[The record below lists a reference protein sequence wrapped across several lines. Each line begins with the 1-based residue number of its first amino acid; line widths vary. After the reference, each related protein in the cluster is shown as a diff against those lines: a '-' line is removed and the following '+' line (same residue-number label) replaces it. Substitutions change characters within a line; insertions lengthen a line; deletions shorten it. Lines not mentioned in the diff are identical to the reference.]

1 MDIKVLRNFL
11 KIAEYENITRAAA
24 ELHIAQPHLTRQ
36 LHALEQELGVT
47 LFVREKKRL
56 HITDEGRF
64 LRQQAAHITDLAD
77 KTATQLLDMKSGIS
91 GTLYLGAI
99 ETVGMIYLPVWIEG
113 FRARHPDVKYN
124 LWSGNSTDVMERLA
138 KHLVDIALIREPY
151 DANLYEAIHLLD
163 ERWMVLVHPAHRL
176 AIQARSFV
184 NWADLSEEDLM
195 VPTQR
200 IEEISGWF
208 AERGLSC
215 HITSAFSPLANAV
228 AMVEHNLGIAIL
240 PDSACHALRGR
251 DLTAIPIEG
260 SPTSGVAVLWHRQ
273 MELTSVTKHF
283 IEYLRSVTSPAGVEQ
298 GK

>member
-56 HITDEGRF
+56 HITEEGRF
-64 LRQQAAHITDLAD
+64 LRQQAAHITDLAN
-77 KTATQLLDMKSGIS
+77 KTATQLLNMRSGIS

-113 FRARHPDVKYN
+113 FRAQYPDVKYN

-138 KHLVDIALIREPY
+138 KHLVDIALICEPY

-163 ERWMVLVHPAHRL
+163 EQWMVLMHPSHRL
-176 AIQARSFV
+176 AVQAKHFV
-184 NWADLSEEDLM
+184 TWEELSQEELM

-200 IEEISGWF
+200 SGWF
-208 AERGLSC
+208 AEKELPCR
-215 HITSAFSPLANAV
+215 ITCAFSPLANAV
-228 AMVEHNLGIAIL
+228 AMVEHNLGVAIL
-240 PDSACHALRGR
+240 PDSAGHALHGR
-251 DLTAIPIEG
+251 NLKAIPIED
-260 SPTSGVAVLWHRQ
+260 SPTSGVAVLWPRQ
-273 MELTSVTKHF
+273 TELTGVTERF
-283 IEYLRSVTSPAGVEQ
+283 IAYLRERMRS
-298 GK
+298 

>member
-56 HITDEGRF
+56 HITEEGRF
-64 LRQQAAHITDLAD
+64 LRQQAAHITDLAN
-77 KTATQLLDMKSGIS
+77 KTATQLLNMRSGIS

-113 FRARHPDVKYN
+113 FRAQYPDVKYN
-124 LWSGNSTDVMERLA
+124 LWSGNSIDVMERLA

-163 ERWMVLVHPAHRL
+163 EQWMVLMHPSHRL
-176 AIQARSFV
+176 AVQAKHFV
-184 NWADLSEEDLM
+184 TWEELSQEELM

-200 IEEISGWF
+200 SGWF
-208 AERGLSC
+208 AEKELPCR
-215 HITSAFSPLANAV
+215 ITCAFSPLANAV
-228 AMVEHNLGIAIL
+228 AMVEHNLGVAIL
-240 PDSACHALRGR
+240 PDSACHALHGR
-251 DLTAIPIEG
+251 NLKAIPIED
-260 SPTSGVAVLWHRQ
+260 SPTSGVAVLWPRQ
-273 MELTSVTKHF
+273 TELTGVTERF
-283 IEYLRSVTSPAGVEQ
+283 IEYLRERMRS
-298 GK
+298 

>member
-64 LRQQAAHITDLAD
+64 LRQQALHITDLAD
-77 KTATQLLDMKSGIS
+77 KTATQLLDMKSGLS

-99 ETVGMIYLPVWIEG
+99 ETVGMIYLPTWIEG
-113 FRARHPDVKYN
+113 FRAQYPDVKYN
-124 LWSGNSTDVMERLA
+124 MWSGNSTDVMERLA
-138 KHLVDIALIREPY
+138 KHLVDIVLIREPY

-163 ERWMVLVHPAHRL
+163 EQWMVLMHPSHRL
-176 AIQARSFV
+176 AVQAKHFV
-184 NWADLSEEDLM
+184 TWEELM

-200 IEEISGWF
+200 SGWF
-208 AERGLSC
+208 AEKELPCR
-215 HITSAFSPLANAV
+215 ITCAFSPLANAV
-228 AMVEHNLGIAIL
+228 AMVEHNLGVAIL
-240 PDSACHALRGR
+240 PDSACHALHGR
-251 DLTAIPIEG
+251 NLKAIPIED

-273 MELTSVTKHF
+273 TELTGVTERF
-283 IEYLRSVTSPAGVEQ
+283 IAYLRERMRS
-298 GK
+298 

>member
-36 LHALEQELGVT
+36 LHVLEQELGVT

-64 LRQQAAHITDLAD
+64 LRQQALHITDLAD
-77 KTATQLLDMKSGIS
+77 KTATQLLDMKSGLS

-99 ETVGMIYLPVWIEG
+99 ETVGMIYLPTWIEG
-113 FRARHPDVKYN
+113 FRAQYPDVKYN

-151 DANLYEAIHLLD
+151 DTNLYEAIHLLD

-176 AIQARSFV
+176 AVPAKRFV
-184 NWADLSEEDLM
+184 TWEELSQEELM

-200 IEEISGWF
+200 IEEIAGWF
-208 AERGLSC
+208 AEKELTCR
-215 HITSAFSPLANAV
+215 ITCAFSPLTNAV
-228 AMVEHNLGIAIL
+228 AMVEHNLGVAIL

-251 DLTAIPIEG
+251 NLKAIPIED
-260 SPTSGVAVLWHRQ
+260 SPTSGVAVL
-273 MELTSVTKHF
+273 
-283 IEYLRSVTSPAGVEQ
+283 
-298 GK
+298 

>member
-64 LRQQAAHITDLAD
+64 LRQQALHITDLAD
-77 KTATQLLDMKSGIS
+77 KTANQLLDMKSGLS

-99 ETVGMIYLPVWIEG
+99 ETVGMIYLPTWIEG
-113 FRARHPDVKYN
+113 FRAQYPDVKYN

-176 AIQARSFV
+176 AVPAKRFV
-184 NWADLSEEDLM
+184 TWEELSQEELM

-200 IEEISGWF
+200 IEEIAGWF
-208 AERGLSC
+208 AEKELTCR
-215 HITSAFSPLANAV
+215 ITCAFSPLTNAV
-228 AMVEHNLGIAIL
+228 AMVEHNLGVAIL

-251 DLTAIPIEG
+251 NLKAIPIED

-273 MELTSVTKHF
+273 TELTGVTERF
-283 IEYLRSVTSPAGVEQ
+283 IAYLRERMRS
-298 GK
+298 

>member
-64 LRQQAAHITDLAD
+64 LRQQALHITDLAD
-77 KTATQLLDMKSGIS
+77 KTATQLLDMKSGLS

-113 FRARHPDVKYN
+113 FRAQYPDVKYN

-138 KHLVDIALIREPY
+138 KHLVDSALIREPY

-163 ERWMVLVHPAHRL
+163 EQWMVLMHPSHRL
-176 AIQARSFV
+176 AVQAKHFV
-184 NWADLSEEDLM
+184 TWEVLSQEELM

-200 IEEISGWF
+200 SGWF
-208 AERGLSC
+208 AEKELPCR
-215 HITSAFSPLANAV
+215 ITCAFSPLANAV
-228 AMVEHNLGIAIL
+228 AMVEHNLGVAIL
-240 PDSACHALRGR
+240 PDSACHALHGR
-251 DLTAIPIEG
+251 NLKAIPIED
-260 SPTSGVAVLWHRQ
+260 SPTSGVAVLWPRQ
-273 MELTSVTKHF
+273 TELTGVTERF
-283 IEYLRSVTSPAGVEQ
+283 IAYLRERMRS
-298 GK
+298 

>member
-11 KIAEYENITRAAA
+11 KIAEYENITKAAA

-47 LFVREKKRL
+47 LFIREKRRL
-56 HITDEGRF
+56 HITEEGRF
-64 LRQQAAHITDLAD
+64 LRQQAAHITDLAN
-77 KTATQLLDMKSGIS
+77 KTATQLLNMRSGIS

-113 FRARHPDVKYN
+113 FRAQYPDVKYN

-163 ERWMVLVHPAHRL
+163 EQWMVLMHPSHRL
-176 AIQARSFV
+176 AVQAKHFV
-184 NWADLSEEDLM
+184 TWEELSQEELM

-200 IEEISGWF
+200 SGWF
-208 AERGLSC
+208 AEKELPCR
-215 HITSAFSPLANAV
+215 ITCAFSPLANAV
-228 AMVEHNLGIAIL
+228 AMVEHNLGVAIL
-240 PDSACHALRGR
+240 PDSACHALHGR
-251 DLTAIPIEG
+251 NLKAIPIED
-260 SPTSGVAVLWHRQ
+260 SPTSGVAVLWPRQ
-273 MELTSVTKHF
+273 TELTGVTERF
-283 IEYLRSVTSPAGVEQ
+283 IAYLRERMRS
-298 GK
+298 

>member
-64 LRQQAAHITDLAD
+64 LRQQALHITDLAD
-77 KTATQLLDMKSGIS
+77 KTATPLLDMKSGLS

-99 ETVGMIYLPVWIEG
+99 ETVGMIYLSTWIEG
-113 FRARHPDVKYN
+113 FRAQYPDVKYN
-124 LWSGNSTDVMERLA
+124 MWSGNSTDVMERLA

-163 ERWMVLVHPAHRL
+163 EQWMVLMHPSHRL
-176 AIQARSFV
+176 AVQAKHFV
-184 NWADLSEEDLM
+184 TWEELSQEELM

-208 AERGLSC
+208 AEKELSC
-215 HITSAFSPLANAV
+215 RITCAFSPLANAV
-228 AMVEHNLGIAIL
+228 AMVEHNLGVAIL
-240 PDSACHALRGR
+240 PDSVCHALHGR
-251 DLTAIPIEG
+251 NLKAIPIED

-273 MELTSVTKHF
+273 TELTGVTERF
-283 IEYLRSVTSPAGVEQ
+283 IAYLRERMRS
-298 GK
+298 

>member
-24 ELHIAQPHLTRQ
+24 ELHIAQPHLTR
-36 LHALEQELGVT
+36 LEQELGVT

-64 LRQQAAHITDLAD
+64 LRQQALHITDLAD
-77 KTATQLLDMKSGIS
+77 KTATQLLDMKAGLS

-99 ETVGMIYLPVWIEG
+99 ETVGMIYLPTWIEG
-113 FRARHPDVKYN
+113 FRAQYPDVKYN

-176 AIQARSFV
+176 AVPAKRFV
-184 NWADLSEEDLM
+184 TWEELSQEELM

-200 IEEISGWF
+200 IEEIAGWF
-208 AERGLSC
+208 AEKELTCR
-215 HITSAFSPLANAV
+215 ITCAFSPLTNAV
-228 AMVEHNLGIAIL
+228 AMVEHNLGVAIL

-251 DLTAIPIEG
+251 NLKAIPIED

-273 MELTSVTKHF
+273 TELTGVTERF
-283 IEYLRSVTSPAGVEQ
+283 IAYLRERMRS
-298 GK
+298 